1 MCELART
8 RKSPDRFQTCL
19 CKKTRRNA
27 RCQRAFSADQKSSHG
42 FPPRRPAPEPP
53 LPSSLRWKRKSV
65 SKERRRYSP
74 LEPSQELARR
84 SRSVEQSLSMLV
96 PKSYPRTRCLPRAP
110 RQGKMPSR
118 SEEHTSELQSL
129 MRISYAVICLKKKN
143 T

>member
-1 MCELART
+1 MLIFVLCFLFFKQKTAYEMRISDWSSDVCSSDFEPLPSSQKMCELART

-65 SKERRRYSP
+65 SKERRR
-74 LEPSQELARR
+74 
-84 SRSVEQSLSMLV
+84 
-96 PKSYPRTRCLPRAP
+96 
-110 RQGKMPSR
+110 

-129 MRISYAVICLKKKN
+129 MRISYAVFCLNKQ
-143 T
+143 